1 MKVPILTSL
10 LLLLIFDSCKENNTL
25 KIKFQL
31 NKATVERL
39 KGKYVYLKNVNTKTI
54 TDSLIIN
61 GEDNQFTIPI
71 NTYKVSETYSILMND
86 TGYIN
91 GVKINYKKPLGYFN
105 PYKVDEIYSSF
116 FVEPNM
122 NKIYLF
128 TSFKEIPNGKI
139 NLPNEFENNKN
150 VRNPISKQ
158 NDILHKDIAL
168 SYSDTNT
175 DERVKIVANNIRIIK
190 TYPFSVLLLNQLFN
204 YKTNFRITDLTTQL
218 SYFDND
224 IKQTSLFKNIIKY
237 TQSNTSSFDTSF
249 PDFIRLENENG
260 EFKNIGNPKSKMNL
274 IVYWSWW
281 CGPCRK
287 EIPNLKELNKNYRDK
302 GLTIT
307 SISIDPDKIKWFETL
322 KTEKMEWEQLIV
334 SQSNLAELQTY
345 FDINA
350 IPKYY
355 LYDDKNK
362 LVHKFTGFS
371 ETGLIELTAYLKK
384 LEEQ

>member
-1 MKVPILTSL
+1 MKAPILTLFL
-10 LLLLIFDSCKENNTL
+10 LIIIFDSCKDDHTL

-54 TDSLIIN
+54 IDSLIIN

-71 NTYKVSETYSILMND
+71 NTYTVSETYSILMND

-91 GVKINYKKPLGYFN
+91 GVEINYKKPLGYFN
-105 PYKVDEIYSSF
+105 PYKLNEIYSSF
-116 FVEPNM
+116 YVEPNM

-128 TSFKEIPNGKI
+128 TSFKETPNGKI
-139 NLPNEFENNKN
+139 ELPNEFENNKKI
-150 VRNPISKQ
+150 RNSISKQ

-175 DERVKIVANNIRIIK
+175 DERVKIVSNNIRMIE
-190 TYPFSVLLLNQLFN
+190 TYPYSVLLLNQLFN
-204 YKTNFRITDLTTQL
+204 YKTNFKINDLKKQL
-218 SYFDND
+218 SFFDKD
-224 IKQTSLFKNIIKY
+224 IKETSLFNNIVKF
-237 TQSNTSSFDTSF
+237 TQSNTSAFDASF
-249 PDFIRLENENG
+249 PEFIKLENQNG

-287 EIPNLKELNKNYRDK
+287 EIPNLRELNKNYRDK

-322 KTEKMEWEQLIV
+322 KKEKMEWEQLIV
-334 SQSNLAELQTY
+334 SASNLSELQIH

-362 LVHKFTGFS
+362 LINKFTGFS
-371 ETGLIELTAYLKK
+371 ETGLNDLTAYLTK
-384 LEEQ
+384 LEK

>member
-1 MKVPILTSL
+1 MKVPILTLSF
-10 LLLLIFDSCKENNTL
+10 LLLIFASCKDGNTL
-25 KIKFQL
+25 KINFQL
-31 NKATVERL
+31 NKATVERVN
-39 KGKYVYLKNVNTKTI
+39 GQYVYLKNINTKTI
-54 TDSLIIN
+54 IDSLIIN
-61 GEDNQFTIPI
+61 GEDNQFTIPK
-71 NTYKVSETYSILMND
+71 NTYKASETYSILMND

-91 GVKINYKKPLGYFN
+91 GDEIKIKRPLGYFN
-105 PYKVDEIYSSF
+105 PYKLNEIYSSF
-116 FVEPNM
+116 YVEPNM

-128 TSFKEIPNGKI
+128 NSFKETPNGKI
-139 NLPNEFENNKN
+139 ELPNEFQNNKN
-150 VRNPISKQ
+150 VRNSISKQ
-158 NDILHKDIAL
+158 NDIIHKDITL

-175 DERVKIVANNIRIIK
+175 DERVKIVSNNIRMIE
-190 TYPFSVLLLNQLFN
+190 TYPYSVLLLNQLFN
-204 YKTNFRITDLTTQL
+204 YKTNFRINDLKTQL
-218 SYFDND
+218 SYFNKD
-224 IKQTSLFKNIIKY
+224 IKETSLFKNIVRF
-237 TQSNTSSFDTSF
+237 TQSNTSAFDASF
-249 PDFIRLENENG
+249 PEFIKLENQQG

-287 EIPNLKELNKNYRDK
+287 EIPNLRELYKNYRDK

-334 SQSNLAELQTY
+334 SESNLSELQIH

-362 LVHKFTGFS
+362 LIKKLTGLS
-371 ETGLIELTAYLKK
+371 ETSLIELTAYLTK
-384 LEEQ
+384 LEK